1 MTLPNLWNNL
11 TPKEA
16 TLEKLKKD
24 YERGIT
30 PDLPYFIVGQ
40 SNVKEKIGGYLE
52 KIDEDYFHR
61 SLIFSDYG
69 NGKTNLL
76 KYLELYFSELDD
88 NENIHYLYQRANVD
102 KPDIFLNLLKLIEDD
117 LLATL
122 KEAIQNLD
130 DKFIEEQASIHSN
143 ISDYIRKVSERAS
156 ASTEELILMGT
167 DRYYTKNYYNKYDIP
182 QLTNFDRREVFI
194 FFMNVLSENKQYIIF
209 ALDELEKIYE
219 KSKMRFRSF
228 LTSYRELID
237 KSHEI
242 NGHFLLTA
250 IVSSA
255 ANIDD
260 VLLENPAFYSRIKRD
275 MIEVGFLTTTPAKEE
290 LIENISVLLNLT
302 LTDVK
307 ISEIASTLKREYGKG
322 TIRSN
327 RLLLADI
334 FNILNPQANQPTFK
348 ALNDVLEEY
357 ELEDEFE
364 EMYEDLEENK
374 IFSQISNK
382 FFDPLQYYLE
392 YKGYNIIR
400 QNENIPKAGK
410 STLSS
415 NNKLF
420 YPYKSN
426 KIYDFIVNYNVDI
439 DSEIDKIKE
448 LLSDNKSVVAFTPE
462 NLDIQYENFES
473 DDITIVNYDPKKL
486 LTLLVMF
493 EEIGYQEDIEKIIYA
508 YTRGEL

>member
-76 KYLELYFSELDD
+76 KYLELYFSELKD

-130 DKFIEEQASIHSN
+130 DKFIEEQALIHSN
-143 ISDYIRKVSERAS
+143 ISDYIRKVSKNAS

-167 DRYYTKNYYNKYDIP
+167 DRYYTKNYYNKYGIP

-194 FFMNVLSENKQYIIF
+194 FFMNVLSKNNQYVIF

-255 ANIDD
+255 ANIND
-260 VLLENPAFYSRIKRD
+260 VLLENPAFYSRIKGD
-275 MIEVGFLTTTPAKEE
+275 MIEVGFLTTITEKEE
-290 LIENISVLLNLT
+290 LIKNISELLDLELT
-302 LTDVK
+302 GVK
-307 ISEIASTLKREYGKG
+307 INEIASTLKREYGKG

-334 FNILNPQANQPTFK
+334 FNVLNAEASKPTFK
-348 ALNDVLEEY
+348 VLDDALEEY

-364 EMYEDLEENK
+364 EMYEDLEDEGTFSK
-374 IFSQISNK
+374 IETR

-392 YKGYNIIR
+392 YKGYEINTKK
-400 QNENIPKAGK
+400 ENNFFKK
-410 STLSS
+410 T
-415 NNKLF
+415 NLF

-426 KIYDFIVNYNVDI
+426 KVYDFIVNQNVNI
-439 DSEIDKIKE
+439 DSEIDKLNE
-448 LLSDNKSVVAFTPE
+448 LIINSKLVVAFTPE
-462 NLDIQYENFES
+462 NLDIQYENFKSEN
-473 DDITIVNYDPKKL
+473 ITIINYDPKKL

-493 EEIGYQEDIEKIIYA
+493 EEIGYQEDIEKIIYE